1 MTARRLGAAL
11 AAFMVLFLLSL
22 PLTARVPGSGFQ
34 VRHVVWIAL
43 GALAF
48 KSWLAW
54 KSGRGVN

>member
-1 MTARRLGAAL
+1 LGAAL
-11 AAFMVLFLLSL
+11 AAFAVLFLLSL

-43 GALAF
+43 GAMAF

-54 KSGRGVN
+54 AAARRQD